1 MTKLF
6 GWVLGVVLVL
16 GAGGL
21 LLDDEV
27 SSDPGLVQESTETGI
42 AVQET
47 PGSGISVQETPES
60 GNNASGSNEL
70 DECLALV
77 AGKPGDTQF
86 VESYGWKIKCT
97 LSGDPELGDSGD
109 SVTLAYAD
117 FESQTIYLDATVVD
131 ESIIAHEA
139 AHALDDIALTDELR
153 LEAALALGEADWD
166 DADSYWSTPAEMF
179 AESRM
184 GCLGYKVD
192 KDFNSISCST
202 IDEIIAKSDFAKQID
217 ALERTSK

>member
-1 MTKLF
+1 MAKLF

-27 SSDPGLVQESTETGI
+27 SSDPGLVQET
-42 AVQET
+42 A
-47 PGSGISVQETPES
+47 GSGIVAEETAGSEI
-60 GNNASGSNEL
+60 NDLGSNEM
-70 DECLALV
+70 DNCLALV
-77 AGKPGDTQF
+77 AAKPGDTQF
-86 VESYGWKIKCT
+86 VESYGWKIVCT

-109 SVTLAYAD
+109 TATLAYAN
-117 FESQTIYLDATVVD
+117 FENQTIYLDATVVD
-131 ESIIAHEA
+131 NSVIAHEA
-139 AHALDDIALTDELR
+139 AHALDDIVLTDQLR

-192 KDFNSISCST
+192 TDFKSISCST
-202 IDEIIAKSDFAKQID
+202 IDEIIAKSDFAKEID
-217 ALERTSK
+217 TLERTAK

>member
-1 MTKLF
+1 MAKLL

-27 SSDPGLVQESTETGI
+27 GSDPGLVQET
-42 AVQET
+42 A
-47 PGSGISVQETPES
+47 GSGIIAEETAGS
-60 GNNASGSNEL
+60 GINASGSNEL
-70 DECLALV
+70 DNCLALV
-77 AGKPGDTQF
+77 ADKPGDTQF
-86 VESYGWKIKCT
+86 VEAYGWKIVCT

-109 SVTLAYAD
+109 TATLAYAN
-117 FESQTIYLDATVVD
+117 FENQTIYLDATVVD
-131 ESIIAHEA
+131 NSVIAHEA
-139 AHALDDIALTDELR
+139 AHALDDIVLTDQLR

-192 KDFNSISCST
+192 TDFKSISCST
-202 IDEIIAKSDFAKQID
+202 IDEIIAKSDFAKEID
-217 ALERTSK
+217 TLERTAK